1 MLTRMGVVLFQREPI
16 GAVWTELLPLARAHW
31 REVRCDH
38 HDADANLDHDKLVGA
53 DEAGVFALITAR
65 QDGELIGYAAF
76 WIAHHPQNA
85 GSLEASADALYLRP
99 DRRQGRNG
107 IELIKFADEAL
118 RAMGVRAVHHSVRHN
133 SRDFGPVLERLGYQ
147 STETIY
153 ARKLTP

>member
-16 GAVWTELLPLARAHW
+16 GSLWPELLPLARDHW
-31 REVRCDH
+31 REVRWDQ
-38 HDADANLDHDKLVGA
+38 DSEADLDQAKLTAA
-53 DEAGVFALITAR
+53 DETGAFCLFSAR

-85 GSLEASADALYLRP
+85 GSLEASADAIYLRP
-99 DRRQGRNG
+99 DRRIGRNG
-107 IELIKFADEAL
+107 FELIKFAEQAL
-118 RAMGVRAVHHSVRHN
+118 RDMGARKIYIAVRHK